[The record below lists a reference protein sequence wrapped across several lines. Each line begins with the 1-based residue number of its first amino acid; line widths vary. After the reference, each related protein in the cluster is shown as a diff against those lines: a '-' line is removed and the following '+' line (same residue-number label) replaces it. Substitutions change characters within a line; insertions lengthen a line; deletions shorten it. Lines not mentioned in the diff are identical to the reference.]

1 MKFSDNLR
9 MLRTKYRLSQK
20 DIGDIVGLTSQAV
33 SKWENEITEPDSE
46 SLIKLSNHFK
56 VSVDYLLGN
65 TINENNNIKY
75 DNDLEKILFS
85 KAKDLSDNDKK
96 VVLGV
101 IEALKKDI
109 DKELDK

>member
-1 MKFSDNLR
+1 MRFSDNLR

-33 SKWENEITEPDSE
+33 SKWENEITEPDNE
-46 SLIKLSNHFK
+46 SLVKLSNYFK
-56 VSVDYLLGN
+56 VSIDYLLGN

-75 DNDLEKILFS
+75 DNDLEKVLFS
-85 KAKDLSDNDKK
+85 KAKDLSDDDKK
-96 VVLGV
+96 AVLG
-101 IEALKKDI
+101 IINALKKDI